1 MQAIILAAGMGIR
14 LGNLTT
20 DLPKAM
26 VRVAGKELILHVINF
41 LDDPAISEKIVVTGY
56 NSDKLTSFLKNH
68 APEVKAIFNP
78 LFQDGS
84 IRTIETA
91 MPHIKNN
98 ALIMNVDHIYP
109 RRMLSHI
116 LKIKPDISAVCD
128 FDRKLGS
135 DDMKIK
141 ISPKGKLTHIKKTL
155 SEFDG
160 GYIGMTVLSK
170 NILETYSKAVLKTRQ
185 IEGDKAS
192 VENAL
197 GLLAGEG
204 QIINICNTSGIR
216 WFEVDTH
223 EDLMLAEKN
232 LINNPELLL

>member
-26 VRVAGKELILHVINF
+26 VSVAGKELILYVMDF
-41 LDDPAISEKIVVTGY
+41 LNNPAISEKIVVTGY
-56 NSDKLTSFLKNH
+56 NSDKLTAFLKTH
-68 APEVKAIFNP
+68 APEVKTVFNP
-78 LFQDGS
+78 HFQEGS
-84 IRTIETA
+84 IRTIEAA
-91 MPHIKNN
+91 MPYIKTG

-109 RRMLSHI
+109 KRMLFHI
-116 LKIKPDISAVCD
+116 LKAKPEISAVCD

-141 ISPKGKLTHIKKTL
+141 INPKGQLTHIRKTL

-170 NILETYSKAVLKTRQ
+170 NILATYSDAVSRTRQ
-185 IEGDKAS
+185 SEGDKTS
-192 VENAL
+192 VESVL
-197 GLLAGEG
+197 GLLAKEG
-204 QIINICNTSGIR
+204 HPINICNTSGIG
-216 WFEVDTH
+216 WFEIDTQN
-223 EDLMLAEKN
+223 DLAHAEQY
-232 LINNPELLL
+232 LMNNPESLL